1 MKKIISVLITLGMSA
16 TLWGQSSTVNP
27 GSSPANT
34 TTTTGEVR
42 SDVVTPTSGIIDTT
56 VPTKKKSFKNTVV
69 EKSHNVKR
77 ATKKGMHQMQEMAC
91 RKEDPKCQAMK
102 EKHRAQEQ
110 AEFHKDKLSEAEDAV
125 YDVDNEST
133 P

>member
-1 MKKIISVLITLGMSA
+1 MKILMTLIISLGFSSL
-16 TLWGQSSTVNP
+16 TWGQSSTVNP
-27 GSSPANT
+27 GASPANT
-34 TTTTGEVR
+34 TTTTGKVK
-42 SDVVTPTSGIIDTT
+42 SDVVPPTSGVVDTT
-56 VPTKKKSFKNTVV
+56 VSSKKKSFKATVV

-77 ATKKGMHQMQEMAC
+77 ATKKGMHQIQEMTC
-91 RKEDPKCQAMK
+91 KKEDPKCQAMK

-110 AEFHKDKLSEAEDAV
+110 AEFHKDKLSEAQDTV

>member
-1 MKKIISVLITLGMSA
+1 MKKIITVLIGLGISA
-16 TLWGQSSTVNP
+16 SLWGQSSTVNP

-34 TTTTGEVR
+34 TTTTNEVR
-42 SDVVTPTSGIIDTT
+42 SDVVPPTSGVVDTS
-56 VPTKKKSFKNTVV
+56 VPAKKKSFKNTVV
-69 EKSHNVKR
+69 EKSNNVKR
-77 ATKKGMHQMQEMAC
+77 ATKKGMHQMQEMTC
-91 RKEDPKCQAMK
+91 RKEDQKCQAMK

-110 AEFHKDKLSEAEDAV
+110 AEFHKDKLTEAQDAV